1 MLPKR
6 EQISVQAGYA
16 STCLFF
22 ISGLFVPAGL
32 LILTSYLGCAH
43 VVAAVALVTTAIG
56 LLGLN
61 FSGYAINHLDIAPSY
76 AGILQGITNTFATV
90 PGFLGPTVVGILTEN
105 RVRIVDQIIWQ
116 RFTISARQILIVR
129 FQ

>member
-1 MLPKR
+1 M
-6 EQISVQAGYA
+6 VDVDGGYV
-16 STCLFF
+16 STRLSF
-22 ISGLFVPAGL
+22 IPGLFVPAGL

-61 FSGYAINHLDIAPSY
+61 FSGFLVNHLDIAPSY

-105 RVRIVDQIIWQ
+105 RVRIVDQII
-116 RFTISARQILIVR
+116 
-129 FQ
+129 